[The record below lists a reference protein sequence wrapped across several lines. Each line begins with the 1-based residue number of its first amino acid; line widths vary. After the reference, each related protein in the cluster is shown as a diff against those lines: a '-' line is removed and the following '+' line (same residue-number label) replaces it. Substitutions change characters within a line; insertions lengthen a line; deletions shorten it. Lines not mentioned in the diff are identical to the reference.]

1 MDNFKNLEI
10 ILVNTQI
17 PENLGFVAR
26 AMLNCGLKKLRLVS
40 PEFDINNEKILPI
53 AAGADEVIKK
63 MRVFNSYSEAIR
75 DFNFLIASTAR
86 NRSLK
91 KPNLTPE
98 KAAHE
103 AIEKVNAKNK
113 VGFVF
118 GPEKSGLTNENLSI
132 IDKTVTIKT
141 NPSFSSIN
149 LSHAVMIICYEL
161 IKLNKLIKFSNNKGK
176 LIKKEK
182 LIFFYNHIEKLL
194 NKSGFIKTDER
205 KDMIILKI
213 KNIFS
218 KSSLEENEIDIL
230 FGIFTSLYKAKN
242 NK

>member
-1 MDNFKNLEI
+1 
-10 ILVNTQI
+10 
-17 PENLGFVAR
+17 
-26 AMLNCGLKKLRLVS
+26 
-40 PEFDINNEKILPI
+40 
-53 AAGADEVIKK
+53 

-103 AIEKVNAKNK
+103 AIEKVNANNK

-118 GPEKSGLTNENLSI
+118 GPEKSGLTNNNLSI

-161 IKLNKLIKFSNNKGK
+161 IKLNNLIKFSNNKGK

-182 LIFFYNHIEKLL
+182 LIFFTTI
-194 NKSGFIKTDER
+194 S
-205 KDMIILKI
+205 
-213 KNIFS
+213 KNYLIN
-218 KSSLEENEIDIL
+218 LVL
-230 FGIFTSLYKAKN
+230 
-242 NK
+242 

>member
-1 MDNFKNLEI
+1 MNNFKNVEI

-26 AMLNCGLKKLRLVS
+26 AMLNCGLKELRLVS
-40 PEFDINNEKILPI
+40 PEFDINNEKILPL

-63 MRVFNSYSEAIR
+63 MRVFDSYSEAIK

-98 KAAHE
+98 KAARE
-103 AIEKVNAKNK
+103 AIEKVNANNK

-118 GPEKSGLTNENLSI
+118 GPEKSGLTNYNLSI

-141 NPSFSSIN
+141 NPFFSSIN

-161 IKLNKLIKFSNNKGK
+161 IKLDELVKFSSSKRK

-182 LIFFYNHIEKLL
+182 LMFFYNHIEKLL
-194 NKSGFIKTDER
+194 DKSGFIKTDER

-230 FGIFTSLYKAKN
+230 FGIFTSLFKAKK

>member
-1 MDNFKNLEI
+1 MNNFKNVEI

-26 AMLNCGLKKLRLVS
+26 AMLNCGLKELRLVS
-40 PEFDINNEKILPI
+40 PEFDINNEKILPL

-63 MRVFNSYSEAIR
+63 MRVFDSYSEAVK

-98 KAAHE
+98 KAARE
-103 AIEKVNAKNK
+103 AIEKVNANNK

-118 GPEKSGLTNENLSI
+118 GPEKSGLTNYNLSI

-141 NPSFSSIN
+141 NPFFSSIN

-161 IKLNKLIKFSNNKGK
+161 IKLDELIKFSNNKGK
-176 LIKKEK
+176 LVKKEK
-182 LIFFYNHIEKLL
+182 LMFFYNHIEKLL
-194 NKSGFIKTDER
+194 DRSGFIKTDER

-218 KSSLEENEIDIL
+218 KSSLEENEMNIL
-230 FGIFTSLYKAKN
+230 FGIFTSLYKAKK